1 MHLFVHNSRN
11 IVDNKEKKKL
21 INFKKIVTI
30 MEWNILHNIC
40 LEHMLCLVENFSLI
54 FEAQGVLMSKQRWV
68 MISEHQV
75 LFKTFNL
82 KTK

>member
-1 MHLFVHNSRN
+1 
-11 IVDNKEKKKL
+11 
-21 INFKKIVTI
+21 

>member
-1 MHLFVHNSRN
+1 
-11 IVDNKEKKKL
+11 
-21 INFKKIVTI
+21 

-68 MISEHQV
+68 MISEHQQV

-82 KTK
+82 KSNKTRCLIYCYGFDSVFLYYISWA